1 MPAWFGE
8 HCGYTISKYGMS
20 MCVLGMAEEFRTV
33 GVVVNA
39 LWPRTMIDTAAS
51 KHFGLSG
58 AGCRTPEIM
67 ADAAD
72 VIFVKNNR
80 SFTGNFCVDE
90 DVLNEAGVSNFEK
103 YAVVP
108 GSPLTNDLFGPLVYT
123 RNVPPA
129 SFKSKRI

>member
-1 MPAWFGE
+1 MVPAP
-8 HCGYTISKYGMS
+8 SS
-20 MCVLGMAEEFRTV
+20 V
-33 GVVVNA
+33 GVTAHLCETGSQSVTTSA
-39 LWPRTMIDTAAS
+39 LRILPPPNPIRP
-51 KHFGLSG
+51 
-58 AGCRTPEIM
+58 CRTPEIM